1 MSELEHPAPERKL
14 HAVLGFSKV
23 ILANAI
29 LNGKWSEVVLYSSSK
44 ESAISTKNR
53 IKKLHNKLKKQH
65 KFPIIKII
73 EIPKIDEHKSI
84 IQMFIELNDKLK
96 TESKVNTQDVL
107 LYSGTVAHII
117 QMIKSLDFKSILISE
132 DGKLKIKGRYEESW
146 EMMHLTVTDYLIL
159 HGLRYKE
166 KQKKFITEDNEEII
180 CKRLE
185 EITVE
190 QKDYG
195 KIRFKWASL
204 PSSNAQR
211 IFMYQVLKLRESLGT
226 QTMKHTIDD
235 DLINKWLK
243 NMEFPDTWEEE
254 E

>member
-1 MSELEHPAPERKL
+1 MSELKHPTPKRKL

-44 ESAISTKNR
+44 ESVISTKNR
-53 IKKLHNKLKKQH
+53 IKKLHDKSKKQY

-132 DGKLKIKGRYEESW
+132 DGKLKIKGLYEESW
-146 EMMHLTVTDYLIL
+146 DMMPLTVPDYLIL
-159 HGLRYKE
+159 HGLKYSQKQNKFLTDDKKE
-166 KQKKFITEDNEEII
+166 IDCKYLEKITLEKNDN
-180 CKRLE
+180 
-185 EITVE
+185 
-190 QKDYG
+190 G
-195 KIRFKWASL
+195 KIRLYWVA
-204 PSSNAQR
+204 PPTATQR
-211 IFMYQVLKLRESLGT
+211 KRLMFTILELRTYLGT

-235 DLINKWLK
+235 ELMNKWLK
-243 NMEFPDTWEEE
+243 NSELPENWGEEE
-254 E
+254 

>member
-1 MSELEHPAPERKL
+1 MSELEHPTPERKL

-53 IKKLHNKLKKQH
+53 IKKLHEKLKKEH

-132 DGKLKIKGRYEESW
+132 DGKLKIKGLCEESW
-146 EMMHLTVTDYLIL
+146 DMMPLTVSDYLIL
-159 HGLRYKE
+159 HGLKYKQNNFLTDDNKEIKCKPLE
-166 KQKKFITEDNEEII
+166 KITLEKNDN
-180 CKRLE
+180 
-185 EITVE
+185 
-190 QKDYG
+190 G
-195 KIRFKWASL
+195 KIRLYWVA
-204 PSSNAQR
+204 PPTAGQR
-211 IFMYQVLKLRESLGT
+211 KRLMLIILELRTYLGT

-235 DLINKWLK
+235 ELMNKWLK
-243 NMEFPDTWEEE
+243 NSELPENWGEEE
-254 E
+254 